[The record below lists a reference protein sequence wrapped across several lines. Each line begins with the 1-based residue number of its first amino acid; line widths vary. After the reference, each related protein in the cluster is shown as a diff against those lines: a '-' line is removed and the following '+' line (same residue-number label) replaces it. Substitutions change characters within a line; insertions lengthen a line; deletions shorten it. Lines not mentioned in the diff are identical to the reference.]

1 MAGMGYKAIS
11 KKFNI
16 PVAIIQSIIKKFKSY
31 HTIKILNSQEK
42 KLSLKCARNIVHF
55 VKGLP
60 RKF

>member
-16 PVAIIQSIIKKFKSY
+16 PVATIQSIIKKFKSY

-42 KLSLKCARNIVHF
+42 KSV
-55 VKGLP
+55 P
-60 RKF
+60 